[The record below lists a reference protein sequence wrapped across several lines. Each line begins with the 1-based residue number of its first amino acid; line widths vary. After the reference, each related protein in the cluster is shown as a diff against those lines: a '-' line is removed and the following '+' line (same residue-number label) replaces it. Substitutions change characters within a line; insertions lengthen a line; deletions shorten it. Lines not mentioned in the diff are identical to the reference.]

1 MKLEINNSPV
11 SLRLQRVVGF
21 LSPEFL
27 LVLRGEGGPRRNTTA
42 AHPSCL
48 YRAEEE
54 EEEEGGVFAALSTC
68 SDKVTAVIV
77 VNNTNH
83 HVEFVFRVKREAED
97 MTSDNGDTHQMV
109 ITSTPAETEHRCGL
123 TPRNLKKMRVSER
136 PVVRLRREA
145 RRSKR
150 STKERVI
157 EIAVF
162 VDYDMY
168 QDNLEATE
176 AATTAKIQDLVFTYL
191 NAVQLLYQSS
201 LLTNKLRL
209 VLVRLDIMTSQPAEL
224 STGGGDIET
233 YLENFCRYKYL
244 ISTFYSVKLISGRQ
258 IIVSYNY
265 SNTASLNLTA
275 HTSRCQSVTDYGA
288 TLLTSS
294 FQKLNFQMA
303 ES

>member
-1 MKLEINNSPV
+1 MKLNINNRPV
-11 SLRLQRVVGF
+11 SLQLKRVVGF

-27 LVLRGEGGPRRNTTA
+27 LVLRSESRVRRNMTA

-48 YRAEEE
+48 YRGQTE
-54 EEEEGGVFAALSTC
+54 EEEEGGVFAALSAC
-68 SDKVTAVIV
+68 NDNVTAVIV
-77 VNNTNH
+77 VNNTNYN
-83 HVEFVFRVKREAED
+83 VEFVSRVKREAED
-97 MTSDNGDTHQMV
+97 MMSSDLGDTHQMV
-109 ITSTPAETEHRCGL
+109 ITRTPAETDHRCGL
-123 TPRNLKKMRVSER
+123 TSRNLKKMRVSER

-168 QDNLEATE
+168 QDNLLATE

-209 VLVRLDIMTSQPAEL
+209 VLVRLDIMTEQPAEL

-233 YLENFCRYKYL
+233 YLENFCRYEEYL
-244 ISTFYSVKLISGRQ
+244 ISGFYYV
-258 IIVSYNY
+258 
-265 SNTASLNLTA
+265 
-275 HTSRCQSVTDYGA
+275 
-288 TLLTSS
+288 
-294 FQKLNFQMA
+294 
-303 ES
+303 

>member
-1 MKLEINNSPV
+1 MKLNINNVPV
-11 SLRLQRVVGF
+11 SLKLQKVVGF

-27 LVLRGEGGPRRNTTA
+27 LVLRGEGGLRRNMRA

-48 YRAEEE
+48 YRGQTEAEEGGQ
-54 EEEEGGVFAALSTC
+54 EEEGGVFAALSTC
-68 SDKVTAVIV
+68 SDNVSAVIV
-77 VNNTNH
+77 VNNTNYN
-83 HVEFVFRVKREAED
+83 VEFVTRVKREAED
-97 MTSDNGDTHQMV
+97 MSDIGDTHQMV
-109 ITSTPAETEHRCGL
+109 ITRTPAETEHRCGL
-123 TPRNLKKMRVSER
+123 TTRNLKKMKVAER

-150 STKERVI
+150 SSKERVI

-233 YLENFCRYKYL
+233 YLENFCR
-244 ISTFYSVKLISGRQ
+244 
-258 IIVSYNY
+258 
-265 SNTASLNLTA
+265 
-275 HTSRCQSVTDYGA
+275 
-288 TLLTSS
+288 
-294 FQKLNFQMA
+294 
-303 ES
+303 

>member
-1 MKLEINNSPV
+1 MKLNINNEPV
-11 SLRLQRVVGF
+11 SLKLQKVVGF

-27 LVLRGEGGPRRNTTA
+27 LVLRGEGGLRRNMTA

-48 YRAEEE
+48 YRGQTGTEEE
-54 EEEEGGVFAALSTC
+54 EQSGVFAALSTC
-68 SDKVTAVIV
+68 SDNVSAVIV
-77 VNNTNH
+77 VNNTNYN
-83 HVEFVFRVKREAED
+83 VEFVTRVKREAED
-97 MTSDNGDTHQMV
+97 MSADIGDTHQMV
-109 ITSTPAETEHRCGL
+109 ITRTPAETEHRCGL
-123 TPRNLKKMRVSER
+123 TTRNLKKMKVAER

-150 STKERVI
+150 SSKERVI

-244 ISTFYSVKLISGRQ
+244 ISAFYSARLMSGQQ
-258 IIVSYNY
+258 IIVSYK
-265 SNTASLNLTA
+265 ASLDLTA
-275 HTSRCQSVTDYGA
+275 RTSSCQSVTDYGA
-288 TLLTSS
+288 TL
-294 FQKLNFQMA
+294 
-303 ES
+303 

>member
-1 MKLEINNSPV
+1 MKLNINNEPV
-11 SLRLQRVVGF
+11 SLKLQKVVGF

-27 LVLRGEGGPRRNTTA
+27 LVLRGEGGLRRNMTA

-48 YRAEEE
+48 YRGQTETEEGEEE
-54 EEEEGGVFAALSTC
+54 EGEGGVFAALSTC
-68 SDKVTAVIV
+68 SDNVSAVIV
-77 VNNTNH
+77 VNNTNYN
-83 HVEFVFRVKREAED
+83 VEFVTRVKREAEE
-97 MTSDNGDTHQMV
+97 MTADIGDTHQMV
-109 ITSTPAETEHRCGL
+109 ITRTPAETEHRCGL
-123 TPRNLKKMRVSER
+123 TPRNLKKMKVAER

-150 STKERVI
+150 SSKERVI

-244 ISTFYSVKLISGRQ
+244 ISLFTPQG
-258 IIVSYNY
+258 
-265 SNTASLNLTA
+265 
-275 HTSRCQSVTDYGA
+275 
-288 TLLTSS
+288 
-294 FQKLNFQMA
+294 
-303 ES
+303 

>member
-1 MKLEINNSPV
+1 MKLNINNEPV
-11 SLRLQRVVGF
+11 SLKLQKVVGF

-27 LVLRGEGGPRRNTTA
+27 LVLRGEGGLRRNMTA

-48 YRAEEE
+48 YRGQTEAEEE
-54 EEEEGGVFAALSTC
+54 QEEEGGVFAALSTC
-68 SDKVTAVIV
+68 SDNVSAVIV
-77 VNNTNH
+77 VNNTNYN
-83 HVEFVFRVKREAED
+83 VEFVSRVKREAED
-97 MTSDNGDTHQMV
+97 MSADIGDTHQMV
-109 ITSTPAETEHRCGL
+109 ITRTPAETEHRCGL
-123 TPRNLKKMRVSER
+123 TTRNLKKMKVAER

-150 STKERVI
+150 SSKERVI

-244 ISTFYSVKLISGRQ
+244 ISTFYFVRLMSGQQ
-258 IIVSYNY
+258 IIVSYI
-265 SNTASLNLTA
+265 ASLDLTA
-275 HTSRCQSVTDYGA
+275 RTSRCQSVTDYGA
-288 TLLTSS
+288 TL
-294 FQKLNFQMA
+294 
-303 ES
+303 

>member
-1 MKLEINNSPV
+1 MKLNINNKPMSV
-11 SLRLQRVVGF
+11 KLRRVVGF

-27 LVLRGEGGPRRNTTA
+27 LVLRGEGGLRRNMTA

-48 YRAEEE
+48 YRGEQ
-54 EEEEGGVFAALSTC
+54 GGEVFAALSTC
-68 SDKVTAVIV
+68 SNNVTAVIV
-77 VNNTNH
+77 VNSTNYN
-83 HVEFVFRVKREAED
+83 VEFVSRVKREAED
-97 MTSDNGDTHQMV
+97 MSSDSGDTHNMV
-109 ITSTPAETEHRCGL
+109 ITRTPAVTEHRYGL
-123 TPRNLKKMRVSER
+123 NTRNLKKMKVSER

-150 STKERVI
+150 SSKERVI

-168 QDNLEATE
+168 QDNIETTE

>member
-1 MKLEINNSPV
+1 MKLNINNKPM
-11 SLRLQRVVGF
+11 SLKLRRVVGF

-27 LVLRGEGGPRRNTTA
+27 LVLRGDGGLRRNMTA

-48 YRAEEE
+48 YRGEQ
-54 EEEEGGVFAALSTC
+54 GGEVFAALSTC
-68 SDKVTAVIV
+68 SNNVTAVIV
-77 VNNTNH
+77 VNSTNYN
-83 HVEFVFRVKREAED
+83 VEFVSRVKREAED
-97 MTSDNGDTHQMV
+97 MSSDSGDTHNMV
-109 ITSTPAETEHRCGL
+109 ITTTPAVTEHRCGL
-123 TPRNLKKMRVSER
+123 NTRNLKKMKVAER

-150 STKERVI
+150 SSKERVI

-168 QDNLEATE
+168 QDNIETTE

-244 ISTFYSVKLISGRQ
+244 ISTFYSVKLISGQQ

-265 SNTASLNLTA
+265 SIFKPDGP
-275 HTSRCQSVTDYGA
+275 HVKMSVRD
-288 TLLTSS
+288 
-294 FQKLNFQMA
+294 
-303 ES
+303 